1 MGQEQSAEKQA
12 KELLNAAENGNVS
25 KVKSLLARGANPNH
39 PECYPLH
46 TACRNGHL
54 EIVKALVEAGA
65 DTEKWNDWGMSPVG
79 CAAMKGHKEVLVYL
93 IRDCKCSA
101 YTRDQNNDTPLHDA
115 CQYGHL
121 GVVQYLVE
129 EAHCDI
135 NLRNNFNQTVLHTAC
150 HYLLII
156 DTIWTLSGKLAVVKY
171 LVEKANCDI
180 NATDK
185 RGKTPL
191 DLASGYEDIV
201 DYLKTRQESSRQSV
215 TFTSLYIHA
224 GKDGVGSQTAVPLTQ
239 DEADA
244 LQKLLEGAQVTIGHP
259 IVAGTTTLEDV
270 QQLLT
275 QRGLEIMANDLRTR
289 LRLIMTEQQRNLEI
303 LNNLMTDEDT
313 IDVCYPRLF
322 LVGPPSVGK
331 TTTLN
336 RLLGEFEN
344 IDSAGDKAKL
354 RSTLLANC
362 KQILA
367 FVNENTAKWLSSK
380 DVDEETKLLFGYL
393 RESKSETTPNKKR
406 SIATSTDSPVLIPK
420 QKTRSRHPT
429 KGFPKESRSPLH
441 QATATQR
448 TTISQPR
455 SKLLPIKSKLQ
466 QLIKNADYSKMADF
480 LGDILLNIH
489 DIGGQPGFLEMLP
502 ALSTGPAMYL
512 VFLDLSKELDKLY
525 KIPFSRDG
533 MEIIPFNSV
542 HTTEATIS
550 QILTSIASVHCISR
564 DPTPLI
570 DVGRAS
576 DALKERI
583 KTFKQ
588 VKPVAALIG
597 THKDKLTDPERQISE
612 KNEALTKVINKFPEI
627 IISPRSKQQ
636 NIEHSEP
643 IDGAHTQSGSKSC
656 FFSVDNLN
664 GTEVS
669 DIGPVR
675 NFLSRIILSR
685 FKNASLPIR
694 PKWLIFGLLLRK
706 QFQIATIEDCFE
718 LGEMLEMQKEEVK
731 VCLWYLH
738 NCVGTIL
745 HYTNV
750 PGDDG
755 WLKGHVICT
764 LQAIFDSISQFILLS
779 MRTLHSGGPVTDYEQ
794 AELVKKGQ
802 FSIKSI
808 EMCCRNVEMSELI
821 PAKHLIKLLEH
832 VKLLSPISHK
842 DKSSVEVVRTTYLMP
857 AVLECAS
864 QEELANP
871 PPSDTNNPEPLH
883 ITFSFGYVPTG
894 VFCGLITRLVSQG
907 RHGILG
913 LTWEL
918 VEDGVKRNCVSFLIA
933 KSNKITLISHERSY
947 EIRVTR
953 NHARLSLHDLCTY
966 VLSVVLYTLTSMY
979 EQLVPQV
986 AFQCPC
992 PGHSSSRDHNSL
1004 CILTEDV
1011 WIQFL
1016 CGSNPVTLRK
1026 EQTVWLGKT
1035 KKVGEETKLEVLKFS
1050 KDSFS
1055 FHWIKEGQIK
1065 TTDDRPNTLSFPSV
1079 REEDFGHYQCEVKDT
1094 AAGKVLLTVY
1104 RALYKEKT
1112 NEISTKRNEEPKSYD
1127 TTSTSIVKMPSSDE
1141 GSLSSERLKPSADP
1155 VQRVGTTSAGEDN
1168 QVCTRILGSPANQVA
1183 LQELMRRYN
1192 LTDEQLNREI
1202 VDSDTPIMALNFDDV
1217 EMYSTTMKLAIAEQA
1232 DVKRL
1237 NNSEGSR
1244 AAMMKCLQVWKERDP
1259 FQATYRALLDI
1270 ALRLG
1275 KGETADKICRQL
1287 SQHRTLD

>member
-12 KELLNAAENGNVS
+12 KELQFAAWTGDVR
-25 KVKSLLARGANPNH
+25 KVKSLLERGANPN
-39 PECYPLH
+39 PPIYYPLRI
-46 TACRNGHL
+46 ACKYGNL
-54 EIVKALVEAGA
+54 EIVKVLVEAGA
-65 DTEKWNDWGMSPVG
+65 DTGRWDDRGSSPVHSAVKY
-79 CAAMKGHKEVLVYL
+79 CHKEVLVYL

-101 YTRDQNNDTPLHDA
+101 DTRDKNNNTPLHYA
-115 CQYGHL
+115 CYWGHL
-121 GVVQYLVE
+121 DVVQYLVE

-135 NLRNNFNQTVLHTAC
+135 NVRNNNNQTVLHAAC
-150 HYLLII
+150 RPYLPII
-156 DTIWTLSGKLAVVKY
+156 DLFWSKGGSDQLAVVKY

-180 NATDK
+180 NATNDQG
-185 RGKTPL
+185 RTPL
-191 DLASGYEDIV
+191 DLATCKDNDYKDVV
-201 DYLKTRQESSRQSV
+201 DYLKTRQESSRQP
-215 TFTSLYIHA
+215 

-275 QRGLEIMANDLRTR
+275 QRGLEIMAGNLRTR
-289 LRLIMTEQQRNLEI
+289 LRQIMTEQQRNLEI

-313 IDVCYPRLF
+313 IDISYPRLF

-393 RESKSETTPNKKR
+393 RESETTPNKKI
-406 SIATSTDSPVLIPK
+406 SIATSPDSPVLIRMLRTLFK
-420 QKTRSRHPT
+420 YTSQLFSE
-429 KGFPKESRSPLH
+429 ESRSPLH
-441 QATATQR
+441 QATAAQR
-448 TTISQPR
+448 TTMSHQR
-455 SKLLPIKSKLQ
+455 SKLLPIKSELQ

-570 DVGRAS
+570 DIGRAS
-576 DALKERI
+576 DALNDRI

-597 THKDKLTDPERQISE
+597 THKDKLTDPERQIIE
-612 KNEALTKVINKFPEI
+612 KNEALKKIIKKFPEI
-627 IISPRSKQQ
+627 IISPGSQEQ

-643 IDGAHTQSGSKSC
+643 LDGARTQLDSKSC

-706 QFQIATIEDCFE
+706 QFQIATIEECFE

-750 PGDDG
+750 PGDDVPDVDS

-808 EMCCRNVEMSELI
+808 EMCCRNVEISELI

-842 DKSSVEVVRTTYLMP
+842 DKSSAEVVRTTYLMP

-864 QEELANP
+864 REELVNP
-871 PPSDTNNPEPLH
+871 PPPDTNNPEPLH

-913 LTWEL
+913 LTWKL

-979 EQLVPQV
+979 KQLVPQV

-992 PGHSSSRDHNSL
+992 PGHSSSRDRNSL

-1035 KKVGEETKLEVLKFS
+1035 KKVGEEAELEVLKFS

-1079 REEDFGHYQCEVKDT
+1079 KEEDFGHYQCEVKDA
-1094 AAGKVLLTVY
+1094 AAGKVLLTLY
-1104 RALYKEKT
+1104 TALYKE
-1112 NEISTKRNEEPKSYD
+1112 EPSEFSTEKNEEPKSND
-1127 TTSTSIVKMPSSDE
+1127 TKSIVKTPSSDE
-1141 GSLSSERLKPSADP
+1141 GSLSSESLQYSAAP
-1155 VQRVGTTSAGEDN
+1155 VQRVGTTSAGEDS
-1168 QVCTRILGSPANQVA
+1168 QVRTRRGSPANRA
-1183 LQELMRRYN
+1183 PLQGLINHYS
-1192 LTDEQLNREI
+1192 LIDEQLNSEI
-1202 VDSDTPIMALNFDDV
+1202 KKADTPFIAEYFDNA
-1217 EMYSTTMKLAIAEQA
+1217 ELYSSAMGLTPAEQA

-1237 NNSEGSR
+1237 YHSEGVQT
-1244 AAMMKCLQVWKERDP
+1244 AMMKCLQVWKQHNSSRS
-1259 FQATYRALLDI
+1259 TYRALLDI
-1270 ALRLG
+1270 VLRLG
-1275 KGETADKICRQL
+1275 KGDTADKICQQL
-1287 SQHRTLD
+1287 TQHRTLD

>member
-1 MGQEQSAEKQA
+1 
-12 KELLNAAENGNVS
+12 
-25 KVKSLLARGANPNH
+25 
-39 PECYPLH
+39 
-46 TACRNGHL
+46 
-54 EIVKALVEAGA
+54 
-65 DTEKWNDWGMSPVG
+65 
-79 CAAMKGHKEVLVYL
+79 
-93 IRDCKCSA
+93 
-101 YTRDQNNDTPLHDA
+101 
-115 CQYGHL
+115 
-121 GVVQYLVE
+121 
-129 EAHCDI
+129 
-135 NLRNNFNQTVLHTAC
+135 
-150 HYLLII
+150 
-156 DTIWTLSGKLAVVKY
+156 
-171 LVEKANCDI
+171 
-180 NATDK
+180 
-185 RGKTPL
+185 
-191 DLASGYEDIV
+191 
-201 DYLKTRQESSRQSV
+201 
-215 TFTSLYIHA
+215 
-224 GKDGVGSQTAVPLTQ
+224 
-239 DEADA
+239 
-244 LQKLLEGAQVTIGHP
+244 
-259 IVAGTTTLEDV
+259 
-270 QQLLT
+270 
-275 QRGLEIMANDLRTR
+275 
-289 LRLIMTEQQRNLEI
+289 MTEQQRNLEI

-380 DVDEETKLLFGYL
+380 DVDEETKFLFGYL
-393 RESKSETTPNKKR
+393 RKSKSETTPNKKR
-406 SIATSTDSPVLIPK
+406 SITTSTDSPVVIRK
-420 QKTRSRHPT
+420 QRTRSKNAT
-429 KGFPKESRSPLH
+429 KQENRPPLH
-441 QATATQR
+441 QATAAQR
-448 TTISQPR
+448 TTMSHLK
-455 SKLLPIKSKLQ
+455 SKLLPIKSELQ
-466 QLIKNADYSKMADF
+466 QLIRNADYSKMADF

-542 HTTEATIS
+542 HTTEATIC

-612 KNEALTKVINKFPEI
+612 KNEALEKVINKFPEI

-636 NIEHSEP
+636 NIEHSELL
-643 IDGAHTQSGSKSC
+643 DGARTQSDSKSC

-685 FKNASLPIR
+685 FKNASLPIQ

-706 QFQIATIEDCFE
+706 QYQIATIEDCFE

-779 MRTLHSGGPVTDYEQ
+779 IRTLHSGGPVTNYEQ

-808 EMCCRNVEMSELI
+808 EMCCRNMEISELI

-842 DKSSVEVVRTTYLMP
+842 DESSAEGVRITYLMP

-871 PPSDTNNPEPLH
+871 LPPDTNNPVPLH

-894 VFCGLITRLVSQG
+894 VFCGLITRLVSLG

-913 LTWEL
+913 LTWKL
-918 VEDGVKRNCVSFLIA
+918 VEDGVKRNCVSFLVA

-947 EIRVTR
+947 EIRVTL

-992 PGHSSSRDHNSL
+992 PGHSSSRDRISL

-1026 EQTVWLGKT
+1026 EQTVWLGK
-1035 KKVGEETKLEVLKFS
+1035 VCVQLAYVELCSCVL
-1050 KDSFS
+1050 
-1055 FHWIKEGQIK
+1055 G
-1065 TTDDRPNTLSFPSV
+1065 
-1079 REEDFGHYQCEVKDT
+1079 
-1094 AAGKVLLTVY
+1094 VLF
-1104 RALYKEKT
+1104 A
-1112 NEISTKRNEEPKSYD
+1112 
-1127 TTSTSIVKMPSSDE
+1127 
-1141 GSLSSERLKPSADP
+1141 
-1155 VQRVGTTSAGEDN
+1155 
-1168 QVCTRILGSPANQVA
+1168 VC
-1183 LQELMRRYN
+1183 
-1192 LTDEQLNREI
+1192 
-1202 VDSDTPIMALNFDDV
+1202 
-1217 EMYSTTMKLAIAEQA
+1217 
-1232 DVKRL
+1232 
-1237 NNSEGSR
+1237 
-1244 AAMMKCLQVWKERDP
+1244 
-1259 FQATYRALLDI
+1259 
-1270 ALRLG
+1270 
-1275 KGETADKICRQL
+1275 
-1287 SQHRTLD
+1287 

>member
-1 MGQEQSAEKQA
+1 M
-12 KELLNAAENGNVS
+12 
-25 KVKSLLARGANPNH
+25 
-39 PECYPLH
+39 
-46 TACRNGHL
+46 
-54 EIVKALVEAGA
+54 
-65 DTEKWNDWGMSPVG
+65 
-79 CAAMKGHKEVLVYL
+79 
-93 IRDCKCSA
+93 
-101 YTRDQNNDTPLHDA
+101 
-115 CQYGHL
+115 
-121 GVVQYLVE
+121 
-129 EAHCDI
+129 
-135 NLRNNFNQTVLHTAC
+135 
-150 HYLLII
+150 LLIVLI
-156 DTIWTLSGKLAVVKY
+156 SI
-171 LVEKANCDI
+171 I
-180 NATDK
+180 
-185 RGKTPL
+185 
-191 DLASGYEDIV
+191 IV
-201 DYLKTRQESSRQSV
+201 
-215 TFTSLYIHA
+215 
-224 GKDGVGSQTAVPLTQ
+224 
-239 DEADA
+239 
-244 LQKLLEGAQVTIGHP
+244 
-259 IVAGTTTLEDV
+259 
-270 QQLLT
+270 
-275 QRGLEIMANDLRTR
+275 
-289 LRLIMTEQQRNLEI
+289 MTEQQRNLEI

-313 IDVCYPRLF
+313 INVCYPRLF

-367 FVNENTAKWLSSK
+367 FVTENTAKWLSSK

-406 SIATSTDSPVLIPK
+406 SITTSTDSPVLIRK
-420 QKTRSRHPT
+420 QRTRSKNAIKQENRP
-429 KGFPKESRSPLH
+429 PLH
-441 QATATQR
+441 QATAAQR
-448 TTISQPR
+448 TTMSHLK
-455 SKLLPIKSKLQ
+455 SKLLPTIKSELQ
-466 QLIKNADYSKMADF
+466 QLIMNADYSKMADF

-542 HTTEATIS
+542 HTAEATIS

-570 DVGRAS
+570 NVGRAS

-583 KTFKQ
+583 TTFKQ

-597 THKDKLTDPERQISE
+597 THKDKLTDPARQISE
-612 KNEALTKVINKFPEI
+612 KNEALEKVVQKFPEI
-627 IISPRSKQQ
+627 IISPGSEQQ

-643 IDGAHTQSGSKSC
+643 LDGACTQSDSKSC

-675 NFLSRIILSR
+675 NFLSRTILAR
-685 FKNASLPIR
+685 FKKASLPIR

-706 QFQIATIEDCFE
+706 QFDIATIEDCFE

-764 LQAIFDSISQFILLS
+764 LQAIFDSISQFILFS
-779 MRTLHSGGPVTDYEQ
+779 MRTLHSGGPVTNYEQ

-808 EMCCRNVEMSELI
+808 EMCCRNVEIFKLI

-832 VKLLSPISHK
+832 VKLLSPISHM
-842 DKSSVEVVRTTYLMP
+842 DETSAEVVRTTYLMP

-871 PPSDTNNPEPLH
+871 HPPDTNNPEPLH

-907 RHGILG
+907 PHKILG
-913 LTWEL
+913 FKWKL
-918 VEDGVKRNCVSFLIA
+918 VEDSVKRNCVSFYVDGVH
-933 KSNKITLISHERSY
+933 KVTLLSHEKSY
-947 EIRVTR
+947 EIRVSR
-953 NHARLSLHDLCTY
+953 EDPESSLHDLCAHAI
-966 VLSVVLYTLTSMY
+966 SVVLYFLKTLY
-979 EQLVPQV
+979 ENLVPLI

-992 PGHSSSRDHNSL
+992 SNHKAKRDVTNL
-1004 CILTEDV
+1004 CTISD
-1011 WIQFL
+1011 
-1016 CGSNPVTLRK
+1016 GSKVRFICNDSMKLVKLKP
-1026 EQTVWLGKT
+1026 EQRIWLGKVSIFVTINCINDAINSLQT
-1035 KKVGEETKLEVLKFS
+1035 KKVGEEAELEVLKFTE
-1050 KDSFS
+1050 DGFS
-1055 FHWIKEGQIK
+1055 FHWTKEGSRRQIK

-1079 REEDFGHYQCEVKDT
+1079 REEDFGHYQCEVKDA

-1112 NEISTKRNEEPKSYD
+1112 SQLTEYD
-1127 TTSTSIVKMPSSDE
+1127 
-1141 GSLSSERLKPSADP
+1141 
-1155 VQRVGTTSAGEDN
+1155 
-1168 QVCTRILGSPANQVA
+1168 
-1183 LQELMRRYN
+1183 
-1192 LTDEQLNREI
+1192 
-1202 VDSDTPIMALNFDDV
+1202 
-1217 EMYSTTMKLAIAEQA
+1217 
-1232 DVKRL
+1232 
-1237 NNSEGSR
+1237 
-1244 AAMMKCLQVWKERDP
+1244 
-1259 FQATYRALLDI
+1259 
-1270 ALRLG
+1270 
-1275 KGETADKICRQL
+1275 
-1287 SQHRTLD
+1287 

>member
-1 MGQEQSAEKQA
+1 
-12 KELLNAAENGNVS
+12 
-25 KVKSLLARGANPNH
+25 
-39 PECYPLH
+39 
-46 TACRNGHL
+46 
-54 EIVKALVEAGA
+54 
-65 DTEKWNDWGMSPVG
+65 
-79 CAAMKGHKEVLVYL
+79 
-93 IRDCKCSA
+93 
-101 YTRDQNNDTPLHDA
+101 
-115 CQYGHL
+115 
-121 GVVQYLVE
+121 
-129 EAHCDI
+129 
-135 NLRNNFNQTVLHTAC
+135 
-150 HYLLII
+150 
-156 DTIWTLSGKLAVVKY
+156 
-171 LVEKANCDI
+171 
-180 NATDK
+180 
-185 RGKTPL
+185 
-191 DLASGYEDIV
+191 
-201 DYLKTRQESSRQSV
+201 
-215 TFTSLYIHA
+215 
-224 GKDGVGSQTAVPLTQ
+224 
-239 DEADA
+239 
-244 LQKLLEGAQVTIGHP
+244 
-259 IVAGTTTLEDV
+259 
-270 QQLLT
+270 
-275 QRGLEIMANDLRTR
+275 
-289 LRLIMTEQQRNLEI
+289 MTEQQRNLEI

-1026 EQTVWLGKT
+1026 EQTVWLGK
-1035 KKVGEETKLEVLKFS
+1035 VCVQLAYVELCSCVL
-1050 KDSFS
+1050 
-1055 FHWIKEGQIK
+1055 
-1065 TTDDRPNTLSFPSV
+1065 
-1079 REEDFGHYQCEVKDT
+1079 
-1094 AAGKVLLTVY
+1094 A
-1104 RALYKEKT
+1104 
-1112 NEISTKRNEEPKSYD
+1112 
-1127 TTSTSIVKMPSSDE
+1127 
-1141 GSLSSERLKPSADP
+1141 
-1155 VQRVGTTSAGEDN
+1155 
-1168 QVCTRILGSPANQVA
+1168 
-1183 LQELMRRYN
+1183 
-1192 LTDEQLNREI
+1192 
-1202 VDSDTPIMALNFDDV
+1202 
-1217 EMYSTTMKLAIAEQA
+1217 
-1232 DVKRL
+1232 
-1237 NNSEGSR
+1237 
-1244 AAMMKCLQVWKERDP
+1244 
-1259 FQATYRALLDI
+1259 
-1270 ALRLG
+1270 
-1275 KGETADKICRQL
+1275 
-1287 SQHRTLD
+1287 

>member
-1 MGQEQSAEKQA
+1 M
-12 KELLNAAENGNVS
+12 
-25 KVKSLLARGANPNH
+25 
-39 PECYPLH
+39 Y
-46 TACRNGHL
+46 
-54 EIVKALVEAGA
+54 
-65 DTEKWNDWGMSPVG
+65 
-79 CAAMKGHKEVLVYL
+79 
-93 IRDCKCSA
+93 
-101 YTRDQNNDTPLHDA
+101 
-115 CQYGHL
+115 
-121 GVVQYLVE
+121 
-129 EAHCDI
+129 
-135 NLRNNFNQTVLHTAC
+135 
-150 HYLLII
+150 
-156 DTIWTLSGKLAVVKY
+156 
-171 LVEKANCDI
+171 
-180 NATDK
+180 ATDK
-185 RGKTPL
+185 RGRTPL
-191 DLASGYEDIV
+191 DIAKERRGYEPIV
-201 DYLKTRQESSRQSV
+201 DYLKTRQESSRQP
-215 TFTSLYIHA
+215 

-244 LQKLLEGAQVTIGHP
+244 LQKLFEGAQVTIGHP

-275 QRGLEIMANDLRTR
+275 QRGLEIMADDLRTK

-344 IDSAGDKAKL
+344 IDSARDKAKL

-367 FVNENTAKWLSSK
+367 FVNEDTTKWLSSK

-393 RESKSETTPNKKR
+393 RESKSETTPNKER
-406 SIATSTDSPVLIPK
+406 SIATSTDSPVLIRMLRTLFK
-420 QKTRSRHPT
+420 YTTQLFSE
-429 KGFPKESRSPLH
+429 ESRPPLH
-441 QATATQR
+441 QATAAQR
-448 TTISQPR
+448 TMTMSQPR
-455 SKLLPIKSKLQ
+455 SKLLPIKSELQ

-612 KNEALTKVINKFPEI
+612 KNEALTKVLQKFPEI
-627 IISPRSKQQ
+627 IISPGSEQQ

-643 IDGAHTQSGSKSC
+643 IDGARTQLDLKSC

-718 LGEMLEMQKEEVK
+718 LGEMLEMQKEEVE

-745 HYTNV
+745 RYTNV

-808 EMCCRNVEMSELI
+808 EMCCRNVEISELI

-842 DKSSVEVVRTTYLMP
+842 DKSSAEVVRTTYLMP

-871 PPSDTNNPEPLH
+871 PPPDTNNPEPLH
-883 ITFSFGYVPTG
+883 IRFSFGYVPTG

-913 LTWEL
+913 LTWKL

-953 NHARLSLHDLCTY
+953 NHARLSLYDLCTY

-992 PGHSSSRDHNSL
+992 PGHSSSRDRNSL
-1004 CILTEDV
+1004 CILTKDV

-1035 KKVGEETKLEVLKFS
+1035 KKVGEEAELEVLKFAEEG
-1050 KDSFS
+1050 FS
-1055 FHWIKEGQIK
+1055 FHWTKEGSRRQIK
-1065 TTDDRPNTLSFPSV
+1065 TTDDQPNTLSFPSV
-1079 REEDFGHYQCEVKDT
+1079 REEDFGHYQCEVKD
-1094 AAGKVLLTVY
+1094 AAAEKVLLTLY
-1104 RALYKEKT
+1104 RALYKE
-1112 NEISTKRNEEPKSYD
+1112 ESSEFSSERIEEPKSND
-1127 TTSTSIVKMPSSDE
+1127 TKSIVKTPSSDE
-1141 GSLSSERLKPSADP
+1141 GFLSPERLQPSAAP
-1155 VQRVGTTSAGEDN
+1155 VQRAETPSAGGDS
-1168 QVCTRILGSPANQVA
+1168 QFRTQKGPPANRVA
-1183 LQELMRRYN
+1183 LQELMGRYN
-1192 LTDEQLNREI
+1192 LTNEQLNHEI
-1202 VDSDTPIMALNFDDV
+1202 SNPNFSYLAIYFDDV
-1217 EMYSTTMKLAIAEQA
+1217 EIYSNAMGLASAEQA

-1237 NNSEGSR
+1237 YHSEGSQ
-1244 AAMMKCLQVWKERDP
+1244 AAMLKCLKIWKQHNSS
-1259 FQATYRALLDI
+1259 QASYRALLDI
-1270 ALRLG
+1270 ILRLG
-1275 KGETADKICRQL
+1275 KGDTADKICQQL
-1287 SQHRTLD
+1287 TQHRTLDMK

>member
-1 MGQEQSAEKQA
+1 MI
-12 KELLNAAENGNVS
+12 
-25 KVKSLLARGANPNH
+25 
-39 PECYPLH
+39 
-46 TACRNGHL
+46 
-54 EIVKALVEAGA
+54 IV
-65 DTEKWNDWGMSPVG
+65 
-79 CAAMKGHKEVLVYL
+79 
-93 IRDCKCSA
+93 
-101 YTRDQNNDTPLHDA
+101 
-115 CQYGHL
+115 
-121 GVVQYLVE
+121 
-129 EAHCDI
+129 
-135 NLRNNFNQTVLHTAC
+135 
-150 HYLLII
+150 
-156 DTIWTLSGKLAVVKY
+156 
-171 LVEKANCDI
+171 
-180 NATDK
+180 
-185 RGKTPL
+185 
-191 DLASGYEDIV
+191 
-201 DYLKTRQESSRQSV
+201 
-215 TFTSLYIHA
+215 
-224 GKDGVGSQTAVPLTQ
+224 
-239 DEADA
+239 
-244 LQKLLEGAQVTIGHP
+244 
-259 IVAGTTTLEDV
+259 
-270 QQLLT
+270 
-275 QRGLEIMANDLRTR
+275 
-289 LRLIMTEQQRNLEI
+289 MTEQQRNLEI

-393 RESKSETTPNKKR
+393 RENKSETTPNKKR
-406 SIATSTDSPVLIPK
+406 SIATSTDSPVLIRMLRTLFK
-420 QKTRSRHPT
+420 YTTQLFS
-429 KGFPKESRSPLH
+429 KESRSPLH
-441 QATATQR
+441 QATAAQR
-448 TTISQPR
+448 TTMSHPR
-455 SKLLPIKSKLQ
+455 SKLLPIKSELQ

-564 DPTPLI
+564 EPTPLI

-576 DALKERI
+576 DALKKKI

-597 THKDKLTDPERQISE
+597 THKDKLADPERQISE
-612 KNEALTKVINKFPEI
+612 KNEALKKVIQKFPEI
-627 IISPRSKQQ
+627 IISPGSEQQ

-643 IDGAHTQSGSKSC
+643 LDGARTQSDSKSC

-685 FKNASLPIR
+685 FKNGSLPIR

-755 WLKGHVICT
+755 WLEGHVICT

-779 MRTLHSGGPVTDYEQ
+779 MRTLHSGGPVTDHEQ

-808 EMCCRNVEMSELI
+808 EMCCRNVEISELI

-842 DKSSVEVVRTTYLMP
+842 DESSAEGVRITYLMP

-871 PPSDTNNPEPLH
+871 PPPDTNNPEPLH

-907 RHGILG
+907 PHKILG
-913 LTWEL
+913 FKWKL
-918 VEDGVKRNCVSFLIA
+918 VEDSVKRNCVSFYVDGIH
-933 KSNKITLISHERSY
+933 KVTLLSHEKSY
-947 EIRVTR
+947 EIRVSR
-953 NHARLSLHDLCTY
+953 EDPESSLHDLCAHA
-966 VLSVVLYTLTSMY
+966 LSVVLYFLKTLY
-979 EQLVPQV
+979 ENLVPLI

-992 PGHSSSRDHNSL
+992 SNHKAERDVTNL
-1004 CILTEDV
+1004 CTISDGSKV
-1011 WIQFL
+1011 RFL
-1016 CGSNPVTLRK
+1016 CNDSMKLVKLKP
-1026 EQTVWLGKT
+1026 EQRIWLGKVSIFVTINCNDAINSLQT
-1035 KKVGEETKLEVLKFS
+1035 KKVGEEAELEVLKFTE
-1050 KDSFS
+1050 DGFS
-1055 FHWIKEGQIK
+1055 FHWTKEGYRRQIK

-1079 REEDFGHYQCEVKDT
+1079 REEDFGHYQCEVKDA
-1094 AAGKVLLTVY
+1094 AAGKVLLTLY
-1104 RALYKEKT
+1104 TALYKEET
-1112 NEISTKRNEEPKSYD
+1112 SQLALSYATLTFNLFTSHYTLAEFSTKRNEEPRSNG
-1127 TTSTSIVKMPSSDE
+1127 TNSIVKTP
-1141 GSLSSERLKPSADP
+1141 LSGLIVS
-1155 VQRVGTTSAGEDN
+1155 T
-1168 QVCTRILGSPANQVA
+1168 ILQT
-1183 LQELMRRYN
+1183 LLF
-1192 LTDEQLNREI
+1192 TDH
-1202 VDSDTPIMALNFDDV
+1202 S
-1217 EMYSTTMKLAIAEQA
+1217 
-1232 DVKRL
+1232 
-1237 NNSEGSR
+1237 
-1244 AAMMKCLQVWKERDP
+1244 
-1259 FQATYRALLDI
+1259 YR
-1270 ALRLG
+1270 
-1275 KGETADKICRQL
+1275 
-1287 SQHRTLD
+1287 

>member
-1 MGQEQSAEKQA
+1 
-12 KELLNAAENGNVS
+12 
-25 KVKSLLARGANPNH
+25 
-39 PECYPLH
+39 
-46 TACRNGHL
+46 
-54 EIVKALVEAGA
+54 
-65 DTEKWNDWGMSPVG
+65 
-79 CAAMKGHKEVLVYL
+79 
-93 IRDCKCSA
+93 
-101 YTRDQNNDTPLHDA
+101 
-115 CQYGHL
+115 
-121 GVVQYLVE
+121 
-129 EAHCDI
+129 
-135 NLRNNFNQTVLHTAC
+135 
-150 HYLLII
+150 
-156 DTIWTLSGKLAVVKY
+156 
-171 LVEKANCDI
+171 
-180 NATDK
+180 
-185 RGKTPL
+185 
-191 DLASGYEDIV
+191 
-201 DYLKTRQESSRQSV
+201 
-215 TFTSLYIHA
+215 
-224 GKDGVGSQTAVPLTQ
+224 
-239 DEADA
+239 
-244 LQKLLEGAQVTIGHP
+244 
-259 IVAGTTTLEDV
+259 
-270 QQLLT
+270 
-275 QRGLEIMANDLRTR
+275 
-289 LRLIMTEQQRNLEI
+289 MTEQQRNLEI

-322 LVGPPSVGK
+322 LVGLPSVGK

-393 RESKSETTPNKKR
+393 RESKSETTPNKKI

-588 VKPVAALIG
+588 VKSVAALIG

-779 MRTLHSGGPVTDYEQ
+779 MGTLHSGGPVTDYEQ

-1026 EQTVWLGKT
+1026 EQTVWLGK
-1035 KKVGEETKLEVLKFS
+1035 VCVQLAYVELCSCVL
-1050 KDSFS
+1050 
-1055 FHWIKEGQIK
+1055 
-1065 TTDDRPNTLSFPSV
+1065 
-1079 REEDFGHYQCEVKDT
+1079 
-1094 AAGKVLLTVY
+1094 A
-1104 RALYKEKT
+1104 
-1112 NEISTKRNEEPKSYD
+1112 
-1127 TTSTSIVKMPSSDE
+1127 
-1141 GSLSSERLKPSADP
+1141 
-1155 VQRVGTTSAGEDN
+1155 
-1168 QVCTRILGSPANQVA
+1168 
-1183 LQELMRRYN
+1183 
-1192 LTDEQLNREI
+1192 
-1202 VDSDTPIMALNFDDV
+1202 
-1217 EMYSTTMKLAIAEQA
+1217 
-1232 DVKRL
+1232 
-1237 NNSEGSR
+1237 
-1244 AAMMKCLQVWKERDP
+1244 
-1259 FQATYRALLDI
+1259 
-1270 ALRLG
+1270 
-1275 KGETADKICRQL
+1275 
-1287 SQHRTLD
+1287 

>member
-12 KELLNAAENGNVS
+12 GELWVAAGDGDVS

-39 PECYPLH
+39 PEYYPLH
-46 TACRNGHL
+46 YACRNGHL
-54 EIVKALVEAGA
+54 EIVKAVVKAGA
-65 DTEKWNDWGMSPVG
+65 DPERRDVWGWSPVHY
-79 CAAMKGHKEVLVYL
+79 AAYYDHKEVLVYL

-101 YTRDQNNDTPLHDA
+101 DARDQRNNTPLHKA
-115 CQYGHL
+115 CYWDHL

-135 NLRNNFNQTVLHTAC
+135 NVRNNNNQTVLHLAC
-150 HYLLII
+150 SRALYL
-156 DTIWTLSGKLAVVKY
+156 TGFGMPSRQLAVVQY

-185 RGKTPL
+185 RGWTPL
-191 DLASGYEDIV
+191 DTAIKSSFFKDIV
-201 DYLKTRQESSRQSV
+201 DYLKTRQESSRQS
-215 TFTSLYIHA
+215 

-275 QRGLEIMANDLRTR
+275 QRGLEIMADDLRTK

-322 LVGPPSVGK
+322 LVGLPSVGK

-393 RESKSETTPNKKR
+393 RESKSETTPNKKI

-588 VKPVAALIG
+588 VKSVAALIG

-779 MRTLHSGGPVTDYEQ
+779 MGTLHSGGPVTDYEQ

-1079 REEDFGHYQCEVKDT
+1079 KEEDFGHYQCEVKDA

-1141 GSLSSERLKPSADP
+1141 GSLSAERLKPSADP
-1155 VQRVGTTSAGEDN
+1155 VQRVGTLSAGEDN

-1202 VDSDTPIMALNFDDV
+1202 VDSDTPVMALNFDDV
-1217 EMYSTTMKLAIAEQA
+1217 EMYSTAMGLAIAKQA
-1232 DVKRL
+1232 DVKKVYHC
-1237 NNSEGSR
+1237 EGTQ

-1270 ALRLG
+1270 ALSLG
-1275 KGETADKICRQL
+1275 KGDTADKICHQL
-1287 SQHRTLD
+1287 TQHRTLD

>member
-1 MGQEQSAEKQA
+1 
-12 KELLNAAENGNVS
+12 
-25 KVKSLLARGANPNH
+25 
-39 PECYPLH
+39 
-46 TACRNGHL
+46 
-54 EIVKALVEAGA
+54 
-65 DTEKWNDWGMSPVG
+65 
-79 CAAMKGHKEVLVYL
+79 
-93 IRDCKCSA
+93 
-101 YTRDQNNDTPLHDA
+101 
-115 CQYGHL
+115 
-121 GVVQYLVE
+121 
-129 EAHCDI
+129 
-135 NLRNNFNQTVLHTAC
+135 
-150 HYLLII
+150 
-156 DTIWTLSGKLAVVKY
+156 
-171 LVEKANCDI
+171 
-180 NATDK
+180 
-185 RGKTPL
+185 
-191 DLASGYEDIV
+191 
-201 DYLKTRQESSRQSV
+201 
-215 TFTSLYIHA
+215 
-224 GKDGVGSQTAVPLTQ
+224 
-239 DEADA
+239 
-244 LQKLLEGAQVTIGHP
+244 
-259 IVAGTTTLEDV
+259 
-270 QQLLT
+270 
-275 QRGLEIMANDLRTR
+275 
-289 LRLIMTEQQRNLEI
+289 MTEQRRNLEI

-344 IDSAGDKAKL
+344 IDSAGHKAKL

-393 RESKSETTPNKKR
+393 RESETTPNKKI
-406 SIATSTDSPVLIPK
+406 SIATSPDSPVLIRMLRTLFK
-420 QKTRSRHPT
+420 YTSQLFSE
-429 KGFPKESRSPLH
+429 ESRSPLH
-441 QATATQR
+441 QATAAQR
-448 TTISQPR
+448 TTMSHQR
-455 SKLLPIKSKLQ
+455 SKLLPIKSELQ

-570 DVGRAS
+570 DIGRAS
-576 DALKERI
+576 DALNDRI

-597 THKDKLTDPERQISE
+597 THKDKLTDPERQIIE
-612 KNEALTKVINKFPEI
+612 KNEALKKIIKKFPEI
-627 IISPRSKQQ
+627 IISPGSQEQ

-643 IDGAHTQSGSKSC
+643 LDGARTQSDSKSC

-750 PGDDG
+750 PGDDVPDVDS

-821 PAKHLIKLLEH
+821 PAKDLIKLLEH

-842 DKSSVEVVRTTYLMP
+842 DETSAEVVRTTYLMP

-871 PPSDTNNPEPLH
+871 PPPDTNNPEPLH

-907 RHGILG
+907 PHGILG
-913 LTWEL
+913 LTWKL

-933 KSNKITLISHERSY
+933 NSNKITLISHERSY

-953 NHARLSLHDLCTY
+953 NHTRLSLHDLCTY

-992 PGHSSSRDHNSL
+992 PGHSSSRDRNSL

-1026 EQTVWLGKT
+1026 EQTVWLGKVCVQLAYVELCSCVLAVLFA
-1035 KKVGEETKLEVLKFS
+1035 VG
-1050 KDSFS
+1050 
-1055 FHWIKEGQIK
+1055 Q
-1065 TTDDRPNTLSFPSV
+1065 
-1079 REEDFGHYQCEVKDT
+1079 
-1094 AAGKVLLTVY
+1094 
-1104 RALYKEKT
+1104 
-1112 NEISTKRNEEPKSYD
+1112 SY
-1127 TTSTSIVKMPSSDE
+1127 
-1141 GSLSSERLKPSADP
+1141 
-1155 VQRVGTTSAGEDN
+1155 N
-1168 QVCTRILGSPANQVA
+1168 
-1183 LQELMRRYN
+1183 
-1192 LTDEQLNREI
+1192 
-1202 VDSDTPIMALNFDDV
+1202 
-1217 EMYSTTMKLAIAEQA
+1217 
-1232 DVKRL
+1232 
-1237 NNSEGSR
+1237 
-1244 AAMMKCLQVWKERDP
+1244 
-1259 FQATYRALLDI
+1259 
-1270 ALRLG
+1270 
-1275 KGETADKICRQL
+1275 
-1287 SQHRTLD
+1287 

>member
-1 MGQEQSAEKQA
+1 MGQEQSKSMGQEQSAEKQA

-25 KVKSLLARGANPNH
+25 KVKSLLARGANPN
-39 PECYPLH
+39 YPKYYLLH
-46 TACRNGHL
+46 IACRNGNL

-65 DTEKWNDWGMSPVG
+65 DTGRWDGLGRSPVHY
-79 CAAMKGHKEVLVYL
+79 AALWGHKEVLVYL

-101 YTRDQNNDTPLHDA
+101 DTRGNDNDTLLHDA
-115 CQYGHL
+115 CFRGHL
-121 GVVQYLVE
+121 DVVQYLVE

-135 NLRNNFNQTVLHTAC
+135 NVRNNYNQTVLHAAC
-150 HYLLII
+150 YSNILFIIGTTYSGYLEM
-156 DTIWTLSGKLAVVKY
+156 VQY

-180 NATDK
+180 NATDDEG
-185 RGKTPL
+185 RTPL
-191 DLASGYEDIV
+191 DIIKGRSGCEDIV
-201 DYLKTRQESSRQSV
+201 DYLKTRQESSRQPG
-215 TFTSLYIHA
+215 I
-224 GKDGVGSQTAVPLTQ
+224 DGVGSQIAVPLTQ

-244 LQKLLEGAQVTIGHP
+244 LQKLLEGAQVNIGHP
-259 IVAGTTTLEDV
+259 IVAGTTTLEEV

-275 QRGLEIMANDLRTR
+275 QRGLEIMADDLRTR

-429 KGFPKESRSPLH
+429 KGFPKKSRSPLH

-1141 GSLSSERLKPSADP
+1141 GSLSSERLQYSADP

-1168 QVCTRILGSPANQVA
+1168 QVCTRILGPHSNQVA

-1202 VDSDTPIMALNFDDV
+1202 VDSDTPVMALHFDDV
-1217 EMYSTTMKLAIAEQA
+1217 EMYSIAMGLAIAEQA
-1232 DVKRL
+1232 DVK
-1237 NNSEGSR
+1237 ESR
-1244 AAMMKCLQVWKERDP
+1244 GNQAAMLKCLQVWKERDP

-1270 ALRLG
+1270 VLRLG
-1275 KGETADKICRQL
+1275 KGETADKICQQL